1 MNDELNP
8 KQREAAQFKDG
19 IAAVIAVPGSGK
31 TRTMME
37 RIGILVNEYGIPPEH
52 ILGLTFTRNAA
63 DEMRSRLVPVLG
75 DLSTRVRL
83 STIHSFCMHLLKVE
97 GRVFDI
103 LSGKEQLVFIKNVMK
118 RLRVKDLTVGT
129 VLREISLA
137 KNNII
142 DPAEFQALF
151 EGDKTMMQVANIYQ
165 AYEEAKSNKMLLDFD
180 DLLLETYCLL
190 RDKDEIREKYQGS
203 FQSIMV
209 DEFQDTNPV
218 QFEILRL
225 LIRDNGNPDPSSFWV
240 AGDDH
245 QAIYSFTGASVG
257 NILNFQSMFPGS
269 RQFILDLNYRSTP
282 QILRACQNL
291 IQFNIKQIH
300 KDLKTD
306 NPDGNDVV
314 VLEASNEET
323 EALGVVNEIVD
334 LVERRGYQYS
344 DIAVL
349 YRCNF
354 QSRYCE
360 EAFMQAKIP
369 FHVQNGQT
377 FYDRREVR
385 CLLDYLR
392 VILYPDTD
400 EGDEALLN
408 ILNVPVRYV
417 SNAIKDQLKEY
428 SRHRGIRL
436 YRGLQT
442 MIIMVPYVRKL
453 IKEMLA
459 FMDPLV
465 ESAQYLEPMQVIKQI
480 RTTFDYDRFIVDE
493 DIPSPDDVKI
503 ANINQLQLAAARYST
518 IGAFLEYTDSFQN
531 EAVADDKEGVSL
543 MTIHK
548 AKGLEFPVVFVIGL
562 VEGLMP
568 SGKGNLEEERRICFV
583 AISRAMYLL
592 FLSYPLNYLGQPSKK
607 SIFLDEILGKRE
619 PATTNKSAA

>member
-1 MNDELNP
+1 MSELNP
-8 KQREAAQFKDG
+8 KQQEAASFKDG

-75 DLSTRVRL
+75 DLSSRVRL
-83 STIHSFCMHLLKVE
+83 STIHSFCLHLLRTE
-97 GRVFDI
+97 GHVFEI
-103 LSGKEQLVFIKNVMK
+103 LSGKEQLIFIKNVMK

-129 VLREISLA
+129 VLREISLS

-142 DPAEFQALF
+142 DPEEFKALF

-180 DLLLETYCLL
+180 DLLLETYYLL
-190 RDKDEIREKYQGS
+190 RDNDEVRQKYQGS

-209 DEFQDTNPV
+209 DEFQDINPA
-218 QFEILRL
+218 QFELLRL
-225 LIRDNGNPDPSSFWV
+225 LIRDNGNPDHSSFWV

-269 RQFILDLNYRSTP
+269 RQFILDINYRSTP

-291 IQFNIKQIH
+291 IQFNLKQIH

-306 NPDGNDVV
+306 NPDGSDVV
-314 VLEASNEET
+314 VLESSNEET

-392 VILYPDTD
+392 VIRYPDTD

-428 SRHRGIRL
+428 SRHRGLRL
-436 YRGLQT
+436 YRGLQN

-465 ESAQYLEPMQVIKQI
+465 ESAQYLEPVQVIKQI
-480 RTTFDYDRFIVDE
+480 RTTFDYDRFVCDE

-543 MTIHK
+543 MTVHK

-592 FLSYPLNYLGQPSKK
+592 FLSYPLNYLGQPAKK
-607 SIFLDEILGKRE
+607 SIFLDEILGKRQ
-619 PATTNKSAA
+619 PVANKSAA

>member
-1 MNDELNP
+1 MSELNP

-37 RIGILVNEYGIPPEH
+37 RIGILVTEYGIPPEH
-52 ILGLTFTRNAA
+52 ILGLTFTKNAA
-63 DEMRSRLVPVLG
+63 SEMRSRLVPVLG
-75 DLSTRVRL
+75 DLSSRVRL
-83 STIHSFCMHLLKVE
+83 STIHSFCLHLLKVE
-97 GRVFDI
+97 GKVFDI

-142 DPAEFQALF
+142 DPEEFKALF
-151 EGDKTMMQVANIYQ
+151 EGDKTMTQIADIYQ
-165 AYEEAKSNKMLLDFD
+165 AYDEAKVNKMLLDFD
-180 DLLLETYCLL
+180 DLLLETYYLL
-190 RDKDEIREKYQGS
+190 RENQDIREKYQGS
-203 FQSIMV
+203 FQSILV

-218 QFEILRL
+218 QFELLRL
-225 LIRDNGNPDPSSFWV
+225 LIREDTEHDPSSFWV

-257 NILNFQSMFPGS
+257 NIINFQSMFPGS

-282 QILRACQNL
+282 QILHACQNL
-291 IQFNIKQIH
+291 IRHNVKQIH

-306 NPDGNDVV
+306 NPDGENVI

-323 EALGVVNEIVD
+323 EALGLVNEIVD
-334 LVERRGYQYS
+334 LIERKGFEYS
-344 DIAVL
+344 DISVL
-349 YRCNF
+349 YRANF
-354 QSRYCE
+354 QSRYVE
-360 EAFMQAKIP
+360 EAFLQNKIP
-369 FHVQNGQT
+369 YHIQNGQT
-377 FYDRREVR
+377 FYDRWEVR

-392 VILYPDTD
+392 VINKPDSD

-408 ILNVPVRYV
+408 VMNVPVRYV
-417 SNAIKDQLKEY
+417 SNKVKDQLKGYCRE
-428 SRHRGIRL
+428 RGIHL
-436 YRGLQT
+436 YQGLKS
-442 MIIMVPYVRKL
+442 MIVTVPYVRKL
-453 IKEMLA
+453 IKEMVT
-459 FMDPLV
+459 FIDPLIESV
-465 ESAQYLEPMQVIKQI
+465 ESFEPVQVIQSI

-503 ANINQLQLAAARYST
+503 SNINQLQLAAARYST
-518 IGAFLEYTDSFQN
+518 ISAFLEYTDSFQD
-531 EAVADDKEGVSL
+531 ETVGDDKEGVSL
-543 MTIHK
+543 MTVHK

-568 SGKGNLEEERRICFV
+568 SKKGNMEEERRICFV

-592 FLSYPLNYLGQPSKK
+592 FLSYPLNYIGQPAKK
-607 SIFLDEILGKRE
+607 SIFLDEILGNRQ
-619 PATTNKSAA
+619 PAIHQSAA

>member
-1 MNDELNP
+1 MSEELNP
-8 KQREAAQFKDG
+8 KQREAAEFKDG
-19 IAAVIAVPGSGK
+19 IAVVVAIPGSGK
-31 TRTMME
+31 TRTLTD
-37 RIGILVNEYGIPPEH
+37 RICILINEYGIPPES
-52 ILGLTFTRNAA
+52 LLCVTFTKNAA
-63 DEMRSRLVPVLG
+63 EEMRSRLVPVLG
-75 DLSTRVRL
+75 DLSSRVRL

-97 GRVFDI
+97 GRVFEI
-103 LSGKEQLVFIKNVMK
+103 ISGKEQLIFIKNVMK

-129 VLREISLA
+129 VLRELSLA

-142 DPAEFQALF
+142 DPIEFSDLF
-151 EGDKTMMQVANIYQ
+151 YGDKTMMQVANIYQ

-180 DLLLETYCLL
+180 DLLLETYWLL
-190 RDKDEIREKYQGS
+190 RDNDEVRQKYQGS

-218 QFEILRL
+218 QFSLLRL
-225 LIRDNGNPDPSSFWV
+225 LIRDNADDDPSSFWV
-240 AGDDH
+240 AGDDA
-245 QAIYSFTGASVG
+245 QSIYSFTGASVG

-269 RQFILDLNYRSTP
+269 RQFILDLNYRSSKK
-282 QILRACQNL
+282 ILRACQNL
-291 IQFNIKQIH
+291 IQFNLKQIH

-306 NPDGNDVV
+306 NPDGDDVV

-323 EALGVVNEIVD
+323 EALGLVNEIVD

-349 YRCNF
+349 YRANF

-360 EAFMQAKIP
+360 EAFLQNKIP
-369 FHVQNGQT
+369 YHIQNGQT

-392 VILYPDTD
+392 VIRYPDTD
-400 EGDEALLN
+400 EGDEALFN

-436 YRGLQT
+436 YRGLQS

-453 IKEMLA
+453 IKELLA

-465 ESAQYLEPMQVIKQI
+465 ESAQYLEPVQVIQSI
-480 RTTFDYDRFIVDE
+480 RTTFDYDRFIADE
-493 DIPSPDDVKI
+493 DIISPDDVKI

-543 MTIHK
+543 MTVHK

-607 SIFLDEILGKRE
+607 SIFLDEILGKRQ

>member
-1 MNDELNP
+1 MSDLNP

-63 DEMRSRLVPVLG
+63 EEMRSRLVPVLG
-75 DLSTRVRL
+75 DLSSRVRL
-83 STIHSFCMHLLKVE
+83 STIHSFCLHLLKVE
-97 GRVFDI
+97 GRVFEI
-103 LSGKEQLVFIKNVMK
+103 LSGKEQLIFIKNVMK

-142 DPAEFQALF
+142 DPYEFWALF
-151 EGDKTMMQVANIYQ
+151 DGDKTMMKIADIYQ
-165 AYEEAKSNKMLLDFD
+165 AYDKAKVNKMLLDFD
-180 DLLLETYCLL
+180 DLLLEAYYLL
-190 RDKDEIREKYQGS
+190 RDNEEVRKKYQGS
-203 FQSIMV
+203 FQSILV

-218 QFEILRL
+218 QFELLRL
-225 LIRDNGNPDPSSFWV
+225 LIREDACHDPSSFWV

-257 NILNFQSMFPGS
+257 NILNFQSLFPGS

-291 IQFNIKQIH
+291 IQFNVKQIH
-300 KDLKTD
+300 KDLKTN
-306 NPDGNDVV
+306 NPNGDDVV
-314 VLEASNEET
+314 VLEASNEQT

-334 LVERRGYQYS
+334 LIERRGYQYS

-369 FHVQNGQT
+369 YHVQNGQS

-385 CLLDYLR
+385 CLLNYLR
-392 VILYPDTD
+392 VINSPDSD
-400 EGDEALLN
+400 EADDALLN

-417 SNAIKDQLKEY
+417 SKAVKDQLKAFCRE
-428 SRHRGIRL
+428 RGIHL

-442 MIIMVPYVRKL
+442 MILMVPYVRKL

-459 FMDPLV
+459 FIDPLI
-465 ESAQYLEPMQVIKQI
+465 ESAEYLEPVQVIQSI

-493 DIPSPDDVKI
+493 DIPSPDDVKVN
-503 ANINQLQLAAARYST
+503 NINQLQLAAARYST
-518 IGAFLEYTDSFQN
+518 IGAFLEYTDSFHD
-531 EAVADDKEGVSL
+531 ETVGDDKEGVSL
-543 MTIHK
+543 MTVHK
-548 AKGLEFPVVFVIGL
+548 AKGLEFPIVFVIGL

-583 AISRAMYLL
+583 GISRAMHLL

-607 SIFLDEILGKRE
+607 SIFLDEILGNRQ
-619 PATTNKSAA
+619 TVTHKSAA

>member
-1 MNDELNP
+1 MSDELNP

-37 RIGILVNEYGIPPEH
+37 RIGILVNEHGIPPES

-75 DLSTRVRL
+75 DLSSRVRL
-83 STIHSFCMHLLKVE
+83 STIHSFCLHLLKVE
-97 GRVFDI
+97 GRVFEI
-103 LSGKEQLVFIKNVMK
+103 LSGKEQLVFIKNLMK

-142 DPAEFQALF
+142 DPYEFWALF
-151 EGDKTMMQVANIYQ
+151 DGDKTMMQIADIYQ
-165 AYEEAKSNKMLLDFD
+165 AYDEAKATKMLLDFD
-180 DLLLETYCLL
+180 DLLLQAYYLL
-190 RDKDEIREKYQGS
+190 RDNEEVREKYQGS

-225 LIRDNGNPDPSSFWV
+225 LIRENGTPDPSSFWV
-240 AGDDH
+240 AGDDA

-257 NILNFQSMFPGS
+257 NILNFQTMFPGS

-291 IQFNIKQIH
+291 IQFNVKQIH

-306 NPDGNDVV
+306 NADGDDVV
-314 VLEASNEET
+314 VLEASNEQT

-334 LVERRGYQYS
+334 LIERRGYQYC

-349 YRCNF
+349 YRANF
-354 QSRYCE
+354 QSRYVE
-360 EAFMQAKIP
+360 EAFLQNKIP
-369 FHVQNGQT
+369 YHIQNGQT

-392 VILYPDTD
+392 VINAPDSD
-400 EGDEALLN
+400 EADEALLN
-408 ILNVPVRYV
+408 ILNVPVRYI

-436 YRGLQT
+436 YRGLQS
-442 MIIMVPYVRKL
+442 MIIMVPYVRKN
-453 IKEMLA
+453 IKALVA
-459 FMDPLV
+459 FMDPLIENA
-465 ESAQYLEPMQVIKQI
+465 ESIEPVQVIQSI
-480 RTTFDYDRFIVDE
+480 RTSFDYDRFIVDE

-503 ANINQLQLAAARYST
+503 SNINQLQLAAARYST
-518 IGAFLEYTDSFQN
+518 IGAFLEYTDSFQD
-531 EAVADDKEGVSL
+531 EAVADDKEGVKLS
-543 MTIHK
+543 TIHK
-548 AKGLEFPVVFVIGL
+548 SKGAEYPVVFVIGL
-562 VEGLMP
+562 IEGLLP
-568 SGKGNLEEERRICFV
+568 SSKGNLEEERRI
-583 AISRAMYLL
+583 AYTALSRAMHLL
-592 FLSYPLNYLGQPSKK
+592 FLSYSLNYLGQPSKK
-607 SIFLDEILGKRE
+607 SIFLDEILGKRT
-619 PATTNKSAA
+619 PAIHKSAA

>member
-1 MNDELNP
+1 MSELNP
-8 KQREAAQFKDG
+8 KQREAAEFKDG

-75 DLSTRVRL
+75 DLSARVRL
-83 STIHSFCMHLLKVE
+83 STIHSFCLHLLKVE
-97 GRVFDI
+97 GRVFEI
-103 LSGKEQLVFIKNVMK
+103 LSGKEQLIFIKNVMK

-142 DPAEFQALF
+142 DPEEFKALF
-151 EGDKTMMQVANIYQ
+151 EGDKTMTQVADVYQ

-180 DLLLETYCLL
+180 DLLLETYYLL
-190 RDKDEIREKYQGS
+190 RDNDEAREKYQGS

-209 DEFQDTNPV
+209 DEFQDINPA
-218 QFEILRL
+218 QFEILHL
-225 LIRDNGNPDPSSFWV
+225 LIRDNGHPDPSSFWV

-282 QILRACQNL
+282 QILQACQNL
-291 IQFNIKQIH
+291 IQYNIKQIH
-300 KDLKTD
+300 KDLKTG

-334 LVERRGYQYS
+334 LVERRGYQYG
-344 DIAVL
+344 DIAIL

-392 VILYPDTD
+392 VIRYPDTE

-408 ILNVPVRYV
+408 ILNLPVRYV

-428 SRHRGIRL
+428 SRHRGFHL
-436 YRGLQT
+436 YRGLQS

-459 FMDPLV
+459 FMDPLI
-465 ESAQYLEPMQVIKQI
+465 ESAQYLEPVQVIKSI

-503 ANINQLQLAAARYST
+503 SNINQLQLAAARYST

-543 MTIHK
+543 MTVHK

-619 PATTNKSAA
+619 PATNKSAA